1 MKAIVAIASGL
12 LVTGLLAS
20 TASAA
25 PISSMPSKTIYSEA
39 PLVELVNGDHRAC
52 RSGPNGWH
60 YHTRRGVRVA
70 CRPARPG
77 FRYWTWRSEGN
88 RSGWW
93 HSRDRRWN

>member
-1 MKAIVAIASGL
+1 MKIQIAIAG
-12 LVTGLLAS
+12 GLLATGILAS
-20 TASAA
+20 AASAA
-25 PISSMPSKTIYSEA
+25 PIGSIPRDTVTDDA
-39 PLVELVNGDHRAC
+39 PLVQPVNGVHRAC
-52 RSGPNGWH
+52 GRGPNGWH

-93 HSRDRRWN
+93 HSRERRWN